1 MSALGQSSVDG
12 FTPVDRAFFER
23 DVFEVAPTLLGCY
36 LERSDA
42 SGTVGIRITETEA
55 YAGERDPGAH
65 AYRGQ
70 TARNA
75 TMFGEAGHVYCYFTY
90 GLHHA
95 VNLVTNRAGV
105 PYGCLIRAGEVVEG
119 EELARVRREG
129 ASRVRPLLPPD
140 LARGPGSLAQA
151 LGATL
156 LDNGA
161 DLFGGNWRF
170 LVPGQQIV
178 VPVTTG
184 PRVGVRGHAGTFP
197 WRYWISGDPTVS
209 RYRRSA

>member
-1 MSALGQSSVDG
+1 MDG
-12 FTPVDRAFFER
+12 FIPVSRVFFER
-23 DVFEVAPTLLGCY
+23 NVFDVAPTLLGCY
-36 LERSDA
+36 LERSDS
-42 SGTVGIRITETEA
+42 SGTVGIRITEVEA

-75 TMFGEAGHVYCYFTY
+75 TMFGAAGHVYCYFTY

-95 VNLVTNRAGV
+95 INLVTNRVGV
-105 PYGCLIRAGEVVEG
+105 PYGCLIRAGEVIRGEG
-119 EELARVRREG
+119 VARVRRES
-129 ASRVRPLLPPD
+129 ARRVHPVLPPD

-151 LGATL
+151 LGVTL

-170 LVPGQQIV
+170 LVPEQQTAL
-178 VPVTTG
+178 PVTIG
-184 PRVGVRGHAGTFP
+184 PRVGVRGVAGTFP

-209 RYRRSA
+209 RYRSSI